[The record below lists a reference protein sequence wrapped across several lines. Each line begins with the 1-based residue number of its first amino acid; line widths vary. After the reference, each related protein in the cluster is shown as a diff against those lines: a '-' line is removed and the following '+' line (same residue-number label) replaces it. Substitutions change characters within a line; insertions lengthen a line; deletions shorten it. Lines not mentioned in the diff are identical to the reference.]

1 MSSGRPFPSV
11 GGVRA
16 VVRAHPLLAAFTLG
30 YLAVF
35 LAVGVA
41 IGSDVAVPYVVLIGA
56 LIVIVCRLEIRY
68 RLGPAVLWGLSVWG
82 LGHLAGGIIPLD
94 GDRTLYNAVLP
105 IELFHFDRLVH
116 AFGFGFATLA
126 CGQVLRRWLPGE
138 VIPPPAGV
146 LVVLAG
152 LGVGAV
158 NEILEFAATLTLPD
172 TNVGGYVNTGW
183 DLVFDLAGGIV
194 AAVWLVRASA
204 GQAASPPPDVA
215 PRPA

>member
-1 MSSGRPFPSV
+1 M
-11 GGVRA
+11 RA
-16 VVRAHPLLAAFTLG
+16 VVRAHPRLAAFTVG

-35 LAVGVA
+35 LVVGIVV
-41 IGSDVAVPYVVLIGA
+41 GSDVAIPYVVLIAA
-56 LIVIVCRLEIRY
+56 LIVLVCRLEQRY
-68 RLGPAVLWGLSVWG
+68 GLGTVCLWGLSLWG

-116 AFGFGFATLA
+116 FFGFGFATLA

-138 VIPPPAGV
+138 VVTRPAAV

-158 NEILEFAATLTLPD
+158 NEIFEFAATLLLPE
-172 TNVGGYVNTGW
+172 TNVGGYLNTGW
-183 DLVFDLAGGIV
+183 DLVFDLAGGLV
-194 AAVWLVRASA
+194 AGWWLVRSTSRPRP
-204 GQAASPPPDVA
+204 AADPPDVRA
-215 PRPA
+215 IPT